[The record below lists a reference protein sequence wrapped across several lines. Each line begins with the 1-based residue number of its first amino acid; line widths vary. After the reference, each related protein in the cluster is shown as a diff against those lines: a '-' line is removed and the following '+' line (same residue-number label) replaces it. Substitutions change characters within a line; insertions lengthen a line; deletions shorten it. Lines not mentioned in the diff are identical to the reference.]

1 LPSEEV
7 LRNRESVEAELELG
21 GLRLLWEA
29 FENLT
34 GDEVERVRLTAVM
47 AGWAATVVVMMAGVG
62 GVMEVGAMDGSGN
75 ETDSGGEGGVEK
87 YGERARRKIRGVAG
101 ARLLCMTS
109 RKSEQT

>member
-34 GDEVERVRLTAVM
+34 GDEVESVRLTAAM
-47 AGWAATVVVMMAGVG
+47 AGWAATVVVMVGSGVIKPG
-62 GVMEVGAMDGSGN
+62 GAKEKRGN
-75 ETDSGGEGGVEK
+75 ETD
-87 YGERARRKIRGVAG
+87 RG
-101 ARLLCMTS
+101 
-109 RKSEQT
+109 